1 MTVYRERGGHCTRCW
16 GRFGDNMTAY
26 MVIERVAHSVLG
38 YGDSAIAAVHVDK
51 WTPVCDACA
60 SPKETAHA
68 TKQSACA
75 VCGQRV
81 MAPPHRR
88 ESSVCSSRCYQR
100 QRRARRRS
108 LAKATCAGCGL
119 GFASKRKH
127 TRFCSDACRQRAYRE
142 RTTAG
147 RA

>member
-1 MTVYRERGGHCTRCW
+1 MTVFRERGGHCTRCW
-16 GRFGDNMTAY
+16 HRFGDNMTAC
-26 MVIERVAHSVLG
+26 MVMERVAHTIFYEDDG
-38 YGDSAIAAVHVDK
+38 SAGAAAHVDK

-60 SPKETAHA
+60 SPKEMASA
-68 TKQSACA
+68 TTQSACA

-127 TRFCSDACRQRAYRE
+127 TRF
-142 RTTAG
+142 
-147 RA
+147 